1 MHVSD
6 EKIFELFEL
15 LDRLCEIEDE
25 QLLGYFT
32 NENIGALRIA
42 SVVLKDEIY
51 FEKVLS
57 QKRFIKVVQEL
68 CEAKKIWSAKLE
80 ETLARVASEFDRGE
94 SVQALWILNGFIRFC
109 PSPYFRNIAEEMLGE
124 YEDQ

>member
-109 PSPYFRNIAEEMLGE
+109 PSPYFRNIAEKMLGE

>member
-80 ETLARVASEFDRGE
+80 ETLARVASGFDRGE

>member
-124 YEDQ
+124 YEGQ